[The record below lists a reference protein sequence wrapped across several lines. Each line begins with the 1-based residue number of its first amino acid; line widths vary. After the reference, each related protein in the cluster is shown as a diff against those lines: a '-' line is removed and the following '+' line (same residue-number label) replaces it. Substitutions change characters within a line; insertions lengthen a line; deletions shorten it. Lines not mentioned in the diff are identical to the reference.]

1 MDSSS
6 LPAQLSDTFGR
17 RFEYLRL
24 SITDVC
30 NFKCQYCLPDGYE
43 CNTPTDFLSLEEIST
58 TVNAFA
64 LMGTKKV
71 RITGGE
77 PALRKDLLDI
87 IKLVASVEKIQQVAI
102 TTNGYNLDRQ
112 VEKWADAGLTN
123 LNVSIDSLDA
133 TQFKLITGDG
143 RLQNILTGIEK
154 AIDLG
159 LNVKVNAVLLKSF
172 TQKQLNQFLYW
183 IKDKS
188 ISMRFIELMQT
199 GDNLSFFEREHFS
212 GESVKQVLL
221 SQKWTEKPRDQLSG
235 PAKIFTHPEYK
246 GNIGLIMPYSKNF
259 CDNCNRLRISA
270 IGKLHLC
277 LFAENGIDL
286 RSTMKTKNAFLLAS
300 EIAGCLSDKQKTHDL
315 LEGNT
320 GATTHLAMLGG

>member
-43 CNTPTDFLSLEEIST
+43 CNTPTDFLSLDEIRT

-64 LMGTKKV
+64 MMGTKKV

-77 PALRKDLLDI
+77 PALRKDLVDI
-87 IKLVASVEKIQQVAI
+87 IKLVASVEQIQQVAI
-102 TTNGYNLDRQ
+102 TTNGYNLDKQ
-112 VEKWADAGLTN
+112 VEKWKYAGLTN
-123 LNVSIDSLDA
+123 LNVSIDSLDPA
-133 TQFKLITGDG
+133 QFKLITGDA
-143 RLQNILTGIEK
+143 RLQNILRGIDK
-154 AIDLG
+154 AIALG
-159 LNVKVNAVLLKSF
+159 LKVKVNAVLLKTF
-172 TQKQLNQFLYW
+172 TGKQLDQFVAW
-183 IKDKS
+183 IKDKP

-199 GDNLSFFEREHFS
+199 GDNLQFFEKEHFS
-212 GESVKQVLL
+212 GESIKQSLVA
-221 SQKWTEKPRDQLSG
+221 QEWTEKPRDLLAG
-235 PAKIFTHPEYK
+235 PARIFTHPEFK
-246 GNIGLIMPYSKNF
+246 GDIGLIMPYSKNF

-270 IGKLHLC
+270 LGKLHLC
-277 LFAENGIDL
+277 LFAQQGIDL
-286 RSTMKTKNAFLLAS
+286 RSTMQTQNAFLLAS
-300 EIAGCLSDKQKTHDL
+300 EITACLSDKQKTHDL
-315 LEGNT
+315 LAGNT

>member
-1 MDSSS
+1 
-6 LPAQLSDTFGR
+6 
-17 RFEYLRL
+17 
-24 SITDVC
+24 
-30 NFKCQYCLPDGYE
+30 
-43 CNTPTDFLSLEEIST
+43 
-58 TVNAFA
+58 
-64 LMGTKKV
+64 MGTKKV

-199 GDNLSFFEREHFS
+199 GDNLSFF
-212 GESVKQVLL
+212 
-221 SQKWTEKPRDQLSG
+221 
-235 PAKIFTHPEYK
+235 
-246 GNIGLIMPYSKNF
+246 
-259 CDNCNRLRISA
+259 
-270 IGKLHLC
+270 
-277 LFAENGIDL
+277 
-286 RSTMKTKNAFLLAS
+286 
-300 EIAGCLSDKQKTHDL
+300 
-315 LEGNT
+315 
-320 GATTHLAMLGG
+320 